1 MVNDCT
7 FIGNLTRDPELRY
20 SASGTAVCNFS
31 IACNERFKD
40 RNGEQ
45 QERTEF
51 VNIVAWKGLAE
62 VCGKWLQKGKPV
74 YIRGRLQTRSYED
87 RDGVKKYISEIV
99 ASDMKMLGSNQGQAP
114 QQNNASRSQPQ
125 RDSGNSGAGQPR
137 YEEPP
142 FDPDDG
148 IPFAHMPECR
158 FDGDA
163 LYRTQL
169 FKW

>member
-40 RNGEQ
+40 RTGEQ

-114 QQNNASRSQPQ
+114 RQENAPRGQ
-125 RDSGNSGAGQPR
+125 SGSETGKSGAGQQQ
-137 YEEPP
+137 YEEPQ
-142 FDPDDG
+142 FNQSDD
-148 IPFAHMPECR
+148 IPF
-158 FDGDA
+158 
-163 LYRTQL
+163 
-169 FKW
+169 